1 MSVRLVLEN
10 LFAYLADVL
19 LPTRKAMAELRARW
33 AKPGDKDGWRDSDY
47 FDWVRDRGPASS
59 IDDKTWVDLEYP
71 KIFASMDSTAT
82 PVGSQVLYRRMREYS
97 EDAATLAMNYA
108 VCAEL
113 RSNAA
118 LREALQRKLLPL
130 KDESNNRIVDFI
142 FGKLPAAPR
151 QQGLL
156 WSWSLAC
163 LAVLA
168 GVVWLAWPA
177 WIWVAMLFV
186 NAFLIFRACADSV
199 RDAETLTHCLQLVKV
214 ADGLAALRDAYP
226 SVPQLARLHGEA
238 STRREV
244 RKALRWLARLKRPG
258 SAFVF
263 VWLNFAFLL
272 ELLAHGHAMRRFA
285 VLRHKLAA
293 SFQLVGEIVAM
304 IAIASWLAYRPDHCQ
319 PAFGDR
325 AVLDI
330 EDGGHPLLES
340 GVRNSIRLAQ
350 RSALVTGSNMAGK
363 TTFIKMVG
371 VNVLL
376 GQTLGFCLAARAT
389 IPRAPV
395 TASIQAGHSVASGK
409 SHYFSEVETI
419 RSFFARQAD
428 GGCAIFVIDE
438 LFSGTNTVERVA
450 IARAVLEALGDQ
462 SLVLATTHDVELQA
476 LVQGRYDLYH
486 FRESPEVDGFFDYRL
501 RSGPAAE
508 RNAIRLL
515 GELGFPERIIA
526 KAMAYAGQKLHA
538 EEQDRDRGDHEAR
551 AQPVRSA

>member
-1 MSVRLVLEN
+1 MHSPVVLEN
-10 LFAYLADVL
+10 LSAYLSDVL
-19 LPTRKAMAELRARW
+19 FPARKAMAELRARW
-33 AKPGDKDGWRDSDY
+33 AKPGDKDGWRGSDY
-47 FDWVRDRGPASS
+47 FDLVRDPEASSS
-59 IDDKTWVDLEYP
+59 IDDKTWNDLEYP
-71 KIFASMDSTAT
+71 KIFASMDSTVT
-82 PVGSQVLYRRMREYS
+82 PVGSQVLYRRMREYG
-97 EDAATLAMNYA
+97 DAATLAANYA

-118 LREALQRKLLPL
+118 LREALQRRLLPL
-130 KDESNNRIVDFI
+130 QDESSNRIVDFV
-142 FGKLPAAPR
+142 FGKLPPAPR
-151 QQGLL
+151 HQGLL
-156 WSWSLAC
+156 WSWSLASV
-163 LAVLA
+163 AVLA

-177 WIWVAMLFV
+177 WVWVAMLFV

-214 ADGLAALRDAYP
+214 ADDLAALHDAHR
-226 SVPQLARLHGEA
+226 SLPQLARLHGQA
-238 STRREV
+238 SNRRAV

-272 ELLAHGHAMRRFA
+272 ELLAHGRAMRRFA

-293 SFQLVGEIVAM
+293 SFELVGEVDAM
-304 IAIASWLAYRPDHCQ
+304 IAVASWLAYRPDHCR

-325 AVLDI
+325 AMLDI
-330 EDGGHPLLES
+330 EDGGHPLLEA
-340 GVRNSIRLAQ
+340 GVRNSIRLDQ

-363 TTFIKMVG
+363 TTFIKMVA

-376 GQTLGFCLAARAT
+376 GRTLGFCLAARAT
-389 IPRAPV
+389 IPRALV
-395 TASIQAGHSVASGK
+395 MASIQAGHSVASGK

-419 RSFFARQAD
+419 RSFFARQAH

-450 IARAVLEALGDQ
+450 VARAVLE
-462 SLVLATTHDVELQA
+462 SLSERSVVLATTHDVELQA
-476 LVQGRYDLYH
+476 LLDERYDLYH
-486 FRESPEVDGFFDYRL
+486 FRESPDVDGFFDYRL
-501 RSGPAAE
+501 RAGPATE

-526 KAMAYAGQKLHA
+526 KAMGYAR
-538 EEQDRDRGDHEAR
+538 EELRAGEKGADRPRRGVR
-551 AQPVRSA
+551 TQPAGSA